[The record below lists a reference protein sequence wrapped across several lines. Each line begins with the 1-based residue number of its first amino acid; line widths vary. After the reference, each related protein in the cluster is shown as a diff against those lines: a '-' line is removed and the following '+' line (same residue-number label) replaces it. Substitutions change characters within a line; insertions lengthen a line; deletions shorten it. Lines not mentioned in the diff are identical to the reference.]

1 MATTKQYS
9 VARTNPTANASTV
22 YSIAVDPTPFTST
35 STAGSPEPSTGSNS
49 SYHRIDE
56 MQMREGKIP
65 TLTYS
70 FANPGG
76 QAPTGVVSTA
86 ADHDC
91 FTNANVTAGTA
102 RPDLASTTV
111 IATTTTITNT
121 AGNKAAG
128 LVVRVPV
135 DANGAIE
142 RANVRAVIGG
152 EDYADGTVVSVDGW
166 VGSRFTIDL
175 AG

>member
-22 YSIAVDPTPFTST
+22 YSIAVDPTPHTAT
-35 STAGSPEPSTGSNS
+35 STAGSPGESTGSNS

-76 QAPTGVVSTA
+76 NAPTGVCGTGHAV
-86 ADHDC
+86 
-91 FTNANVTAGTA
+91 FTNANVVAGTA

-135 DANGAIE
+135 DANGAIT

-152 EDYADGTVVSVDGW
+152 EDYADGTIVSVDGW
-166 VGSRFTIDL
+166 VGSRFTIDV
-175 AG
+175 AA